1 MAAEELLADD
11 QSHYEV
17 SLTAGQAFLAFVLLL
32 LSLGAS
38 FAFGLMIGR
47 GQADDRFP
55 GGDKSAVAEPAAKKD
70 GAKVVELGAADDD
83 FKAPDA
89 VAEKAV
95 EKAAVPAPKITE
107 ETEPAPSLEPAAA
120 PAQSPAR
127 AAATNAA
134 AIPHYAQLLSS
145 SDQKAAESLAA
156 KLIDSGF
163 TSAYVERGTTPKGPI
178 FRVRVAFKSEAEA
191 RAAEAKLKTF
201 SKEVWITKQ

>member
-32 LSLGAS
+32 LSLAAS

-95 EKAAVPAPKITE
+95 EKAAAPAPKITE
-107 ETEPAPSLEPAAA
+107 EIEPVSPPHAEAAA
-120 PAQSPAR
+120 KEPVR
-127 AAATNAA
+127 AVENVAAV
-134 AIPHYAQLLSS
+134 PHYAQLLSS

-201 SKEVWITKQ
+201 SKEVWITRQ

>member
-95 EKAAVPAPKITE
+95 AKAAVPAPKITE
-107 ETEPAPSLEPAAA
+107 ETEPESPPPAEASAKEPV
-120 PAQSPAR
+120 R
-127 AAATNAA
+127 AVENAA
-134 AIPHYAQLLSS
+134 AVPHYAQLLSS
-145 SDQKAAESLAA
+145 SEQKAAESLAA

-201 SKEVWITKQ
+201 SKEVWITRQ

>member
-47 GQADDRFP
+47 GQADDRFL
-55 GGDKSAVAEPAAKKD
+55 GADKTAAVEPAGKKD
-70 GAKVVELGAADDD
+70 AAKVVELGAADDD
-83 FKAPDA
+83 FKAPEPA
-89 VAEKAV
+89 AEKAV

-107 ETEPAPSLEPAAA
+107 EIEPVPPPAEPVAKE
-120 PAQSPAR
+120 PLR
-127 AAATNAA
+127 AAAQNAA
-134 AIPHYAQLLSS
+134 VSVPHYAQLLSS
-145 SDQKAAESLAA
+145 SDQKAAEALAA
-156 KLIDSGF
+156 KLIDNGF
-163 TSAYVERGTTPKGPI
+163 TSAYVERGTTPKGAI
-178 FRVRVAFKSEAEA
+178 FRVRVAFKSEADA
-191 RAAEAKLKTF
+191 KAAEAKLKTF